1 MSFKGLEE
9 TSCYLGVLAGQALIG
24 QLWSL
29 AVYGKGLQHRNFLGS
44 GSFTS
49 ERFQCSSS
57 GYVPVLW
64 FGGGEGGR
72 VGWVVEISVPG
83 ANGGEHSLLF
93 ACFRGMACG
102 FGMLSQYLVRNRIEP
117 F

>member
-9 TSCYLGVLAGQALIG
+9 TSYYLDVLAGQALIG

-29 AVYGKGLQHRNFLGS
+29 AVYGKGLQHQNFLDS
-44 GSFTS
+44 GPFTS

-64 FGGGEGGR
+64 FGVC
-72 VGWVVEISVPG
+72 VGWVVEISAPG
-83 ANGGEHSLLF
+83 ANGGEHSLLCE
-93 ACFRGMACG
+93 CFRCMACG
-102 FGMLSQYLVRNRIEP
+102 FGLLPLRKTQYPVRNRIEP